1 MQKTIIYLPTAIF
14 LLGENTQ
21 FKKIFDFN
29 RSILENKMALLF
41 LQESAIIRNS
51 IKKSDK
57 HFIESDIKIETS
69 ITKIKQFYKLE
80 ATKICEI
87 KEKLQSMIGKF
98 FIKGIEIDN
107 KELKITISKDFFIWK
122 EEQSTGAKKDFALD
136 LNDLRPIK
144 ALSSLFMKLTADFY
158 GTANF
163 NNIELLKTL
172 GFDHSTPNKIKNKN
186 KDLRESMKRLGYKF
200 EKVKKGNRILITKP
214 ETQEKS
220 EVTAK
225 KEAKAEAQPAIKQAT
240 ENEPQRTESSEN
252 GFNGLDAWQ
261 EALKPNKAVI
271 EQKFADIPEIDFMK
285 EAEDIFEN
293 IT

>member
-1 MQKTIIYLPTAIF
+1 MQKTIIYLPTTIF
-14 LLGENTQ
+14 LLGENAQ

-29 RSILENKMALLF
+29 SSILENKIALLF

-51 IKKSDK
+51 IKKGDK
-57 HFIESDIKIETS
+57 FFIENDIKIETS

-80 ATKICEI
+80 ATKISEM

-98 FIKGIEIDN
+98 FIKDIEIDN
-107 KELKITISKDFFIWK
+107 KDLKITISKDFFIWK
-122 EEQSTGAKKDFALD
+122 EEQSTGCGKDFALD

-200 EKVKKGNRILITKP
+200 EKVQKGNRILITKP
-214 ETQEKS
+214 ETLEKPKLK
-220 EVTAK
+220 AN
-225 KEAKAEAQPAIKQAT
+225 KEEKEEAQPAVAKAT
-240 ENEPQRTESSEN
+240 ENAAESTESNEN

-261 EALKPNKAVI
+261 DVLKR
-271 EQKFADIPEIDFMK
+271 PEIDFEF
-285 EAEDIFEN
+285 EAETLFEN
-293 IT
+293 EKTEEELLDELDF